1 MGGVMAKTVETAMT
15 LMLMAAGLLDKAGER
30 DGAVK
35 LREAIDTVRCGPGLT
50 AADPPMDYGD
60 APVARGGMLG
70 RIVGWFRRE

>member
-35 LREAIDTVRCGPGLT
+35 RREAIATVRGGPGLT
-50 AADPPMDYGD
+50 AADPPLD
-60 APVARGGMLG
+60 
-70 RIVGWFRRE
+70 

>member
-35 LREAIDTVRCGPGLT
+35 LREAIDMVRSGTGLT

-60 APVARGGMLG
+60 VSVARGGMLG
-70 RIVGWFRRE
+70 RIAGWFRRE